1 MQNGT
6 LIKVSIAMILAVVA
20 GWLTGMDTGIFG
32 VTFYQIFSLV
42 GQLFLN
48 ALTLVVV
55 PLVTASIIT
64 GTAKIGTEKAFG
76 SLGAK
81 AFGYFLTTTFLAVLV
96 GWGVS
101 IWMAPGSNLTG
112 VAPITNTELV
122 QALDQQA
129 SETAFAKIEKIFLQ
143 IIPPNIIGA
152 AAKGQMLGLILFSL
166 LFGFFMTRIE
176 SQASSTLY
184 HFWQGVLQTMM
195 KITQAVM
202 KLLPIGVFALVAK
215 VAASTGLETLTSLA
229 YFFLAVVVG
238 LLLYICVIL
247 PILLKGIAGINPLHH
262 FKAMIPA
269 LFTAFSTSSSAASL
283 PVTFECMEKRA
294 GVSNRICSFT
304 LPLGT
309 SFNMAGTALYECMA
323 VFFIAQVYGIALPL
337 TSQIL
342 IVALSFLTSIG
353 IAGIPSASLIAIVVI
368 LSTMGLPTEGIGLLI
383 TVERLLDMLRTVTN
397 VFSNSCCSVLV
408 ARSEGEETALALE

>member
-1 MQNGT
+1 
-6 LIKVSIAMILAVVA
+6 MILAVLA
-20 GWLTGMDTGIFG
+20 GWLTGTESGILG
-32 VTFYQIFSLV
+32 ISFYQIFSLV

-64 GTAKIGTEKAFG
+64 GTARMGGEKAFG

-81 AFGYFLTTTFLAVLV
+81 AFGYFLSTTFLAVLV

-101 IWMAPGSNLTG
+101 VWMSPGSNITG
-112 VAPITNTELV
+112 IAPISNPELV
-122 QALDQQA
+122 QSLDQHA
-129 SETAFAKIEKIFLQ
+129 AEGAFEKIEKIFLQ
-143 IIPPNIIGA
+143 IIPSNIISA

-166 LFGFFMTRIE
+166 LFGFFMTRIDP
-176 SQASSTLY
+176 QPSSTLY
-184 HFWQGVLQTMM
+184 NFWQGVLQTMM

-215 VAASTGLETLTSLA
+215 VAASTGLETLASLA

-238 LLLYICVIL
+238 LLIYICVL
-247 PILLKGIAGINPLHH
+247 MPILLKGIAGINPIQH
-262 FKAMIPA
+262 FKAMVPA

-294 GVSNRICSFT
+294 GISNRICSFT

-337 TSQIL
+337 SSQIL
-342 IVALSFLTSIG
+342 IVLLSFLTSIG

-368 LSTMGLPTEGIGLLI
+368 LSTMGLPAEGIGLLI
-383 TVERLLDMLRTVTN
+383 AVERLLDMLRTVTN
-397 VFSNSCCSVLV
+397 VFSNSCCTVLV
-408 ARSEGEETALALE
+408 ARSEGEETALALD